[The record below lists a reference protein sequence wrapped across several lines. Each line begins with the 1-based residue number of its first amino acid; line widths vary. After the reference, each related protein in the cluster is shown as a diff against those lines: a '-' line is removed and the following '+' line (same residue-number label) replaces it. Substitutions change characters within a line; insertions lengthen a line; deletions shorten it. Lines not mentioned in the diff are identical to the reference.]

1 MPVPQRPVPPRLSTV
16 TLGVLDLERASAFY
30 ERLGWTRSS
39 ASQAEITFFQLGDM
53 VLGLFP
59 RRLLAEDAA
68 VPATEP
74 QGFCGVTLAMA
85 FASPEE
91 VDAAL
96 SGARDA
102 GATITKP
109 GQATEWGG
117 YSGYFSD
124 PEGFLW
130 EAVHVPGFGI
140 DGQGRLRLPE

>member
-1 MPVPQRPVPPRLSTV
+1 MAVPPRLSTV

-30 ERLGWTRSS
+30 ERLGWKRSS
-39 ASQAEITFFQLGDM
+39 ASSPEITFFQLGGM

-85 FASPEE
+85 FASPAE

-96 SGARDA
+96 AAAEVA
-102 GATITKP
+102 GAKVTKP
-109 GQATEWGG
+109 GEATPWGG

-124 PEGFLW
+124 PEGYLW
-130 EAVHVPGFGI
+130 EAVHVPQFSI
-140 DGQGRLRLPE
+140 DGEGRLRLPQ

>member
-1 MPVPQRPVPPRLSTV
+1 MAVPPRLSTV

-30 ERLGWTRSS
+30 ERLGWRRSS
-39 ASQAEITFFQLGDM
+39 VSSAEITFFQLGDM

-59 RRLLAEDAA
+59 RRHLAEDAA

-85 FASPEE
+85 FASPAE

-96 SGARDA
+96 AAAELAGAR
-102 GATITKP
+102 ITKP
-109 GQATEWGG
+109 GQPTVWGG
-117 YSGYFSD
+117 YSGYFAD

-130 EAVHVPGFGI
+130 EAVHVPQFKI
-140 DGQGRLRLPE
+140 DDKGRLRLPE

>member
-1 MPVPQRPVPPRLSTV
+1 
-16 TLGVLDLERASAFY
+16 
-30 ERLGWTRSS
+30 
-39 ASQAEITFFQLGDM
+39 
-53 VLGLFP
+53 
-59 RRLLAEDAA
+59 

-96 SGARDA
+96 SVARDA
-102 GATITKP
+102 GATITKL

-140 DGQGRLRLPE
+140 DGQGRLRLPA

>member
-1 MPVPQRPVPPRLSTV
+1 MSPVPPRLSTV

-30 ERLGWTRSS
+30 ERLGWKRSS
-39 ASQAEITFFQLGDM
+39 ASQAEITFFQLGRM

-59 RRLLAEDAA
+59 RTHLAADAA

-85 FASPEE
+85 FASPAE

-96 SGARDA
+96 SSARDA

-117 YSGYFSD
+117 YSGYFAD
-124 PEGFLW
+124 PEGFMW
-130 EAVHVPGFGI
+130 EAVHVPGFGL
-140 DGQGRLRLPE
+140 DDQGHLRLPE

>member
-1 MPVPQRPVPPRLSTV
+1 MPVPPRLSTV

-30 ERLGWTRSS
+30 GRLGWKRSS
-39 ASQAEITFFQLGDM
+39 ASSPEITFFQLGHM

-74 QGFCGVTLAMA
+74 LGFCGVTLAMA
-85 FASPEE
+85 FAGPGE

-96 SGARDA
+96 AAAKDA
-102 GATITKP
+102 GAKVTKP
-109 GQATEWGG
+109 GEATVWGG
-117 YSGYFSD
+117 YSGYFCD

-130 EAVHVPGFGI
+130 EAVHVPQFGL
-140 DGQGRLRLPE
+140 DEQGRLRLPE

>member
-1 MPVPQRPVPPRLSTV
+1 MSIPPRLSTV

-30 ERLGWTRSS
+30 ERLGWKRSG
-39 ASQAEITFFQLGDM
+39 ASSSEITFFQLGDM

-68 VPATEP
+68 VPANAP

-85 FASPEE
+85 FASPAE

-96 SGARDA
+96 NSAEAAGAR
-102 GATITKP
+102 ITKP
-109 GQATEWGG
+109 GEATVWGG

-130 EAVHVPGFGI
+130 EAVHVPQFGI
-140 DGQGRLRLPE
+140 DDQGRLRLPQ

>member
-1 MPVPQRPVPPRLSTV
+1 MPVPPRLSTV

-30 ERLGWTRSS
+30 ERLGWKRSS
-39 ASQAEITFFQLGDM
+39 VSSAEISFFQLGDM
-53 VLGLFP
+53 ILGLFP

-85 FASPEE
+85 FASPGE

-96 SGARDA
+96 SAAEVA
-102 GATITKP
+102 GAKITKP
-109 GQATEWGG
+109 GTATAWGG

-130 EAVHVPGFGI
+130 EAVHVPQFAL
-140 DGQGRLRLPE
+140 DGQGRLRLPD